1 MGNKI
6 YFSQIQ
12 AKIDRLQR
20 ERTQVLEHL
29 ELVER
34 KIKKLQDALEV
45 MEAEALTDE
54 YNTELYTYR
63 TYKHRFNGKLRQ
75 MVLAVLKAQPDH
87 YFTVNEL
94 TEIILIKDGQELI
107 IHPQHTVSVRGAL
120 KHWLKK
126 DIVERLEINTI
137 DVRWR
142 LRIVSHLKCKE

>member
-1 MGNKI
+1 
-6 YFSQIQ
+6 
-12 AKIDRLQR
+12 
-20 ERTQVLEHL
+20 
-29 ELVER
+29 
-34 KIKKLQDALEV
+34 

-142 LRIVSHLKCKE
+142 LRIVSHFKCKE

>member
-34 KIKKLQDALEV
+34 KIQKLNDALEV
-45 MEAEALTDE
+45 MEDEALTDE
-54 YNTELYTYR
+54 YDTEVYSYR

-75 MVLAVLKAQPDH
+75 MVLAILKTQPDH

-94 TEIILIKDGQELI
+94 TELVLIKDRQAPTIL
-107 IHPQHTVSVRGAL
+107 PQHTVSVRGVL
-120 KHWLKK
+120 KHWRTKGV
-126 DIVERLEINTI
+126 VERLERGVT
-137 DVRWR
+137 DVKWR
-142 LRIVSHLKCKE
+142 LKQK